1 MIQTLMV
8 RKESLKKYNWP
19 LKQDFKSKFH
29 LLILGV
35 KPWLLEPI
43 LKTLLK
49 QVIFENKIRKFTL
62 GL

>member
-1 MIQTLMV
+1 MIQTLMAK
-8 RKESLKKYNWP
+8 KESHKKYNWP
-19 LKQDFKSKFH
+19 SKQDFKSKFH
-29 LLILGV
+29 LSILGV
-35 KPWLLEPI
+35 KLWPLEPI